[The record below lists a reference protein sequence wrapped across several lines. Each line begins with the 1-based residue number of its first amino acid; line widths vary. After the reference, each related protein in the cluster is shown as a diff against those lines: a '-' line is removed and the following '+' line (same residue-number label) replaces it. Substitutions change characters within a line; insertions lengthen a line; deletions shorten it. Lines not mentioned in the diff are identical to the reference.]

1 MADSLVLRGV
11 KDVREHTGSEMVM
24 SLPTRGGDTHMIKR
38 WWTPSGSN
46 TVYVPCTVFDVTNAA
61 GTTKLAVASTPSSTL
76 KVSHDGSFGFTLSDY
91 SEISNVALFTDAYSL
106 IESYEINANPGVAL
120 KTTAGSGVR
129 PTNIGTVTISGAP
142 ATLGTNTNSGN
153 ITANISGTA
162 GNLTYTWTK
171 VSGSGTATFSAG
183 SAKTTLVQFN
193 AADTYVIRCSVAS
206 SDAGLTGGSPKT
218 GDSGNIVV
226 S

>member
-1 MADSLVLRGV
+1 MDLAFFPCACSL
-11 KDVREHTGSEMVM
+11 SAA
-24 SLPTRGGDTHMIKR
+24 S
-38 WWTPSGSN
+38 
-46 TVYVPCTVFDVTNAA
+46 YVH
-61 GTTKLAVASTPSSTL
+61 STL
-76 KVSHDGSFGFTLSDY
+76 VVSLHRT
-91 SEISNVALFTDAYSL
+91 V
-106 IESYEINANPGVAL
+106 
-120 KTTAGSGVR
+120 GSGVR
-129 PTNIGTVTISGAP
+129 PTSIVPVTISVSP
-142 ATLGTNTNSGN
+142 ATLGTDTISAR

-162 GNLTYTWTK
+162 VHRTYTWTK

-218 GDSGNIVV
+218 GNSGNIVV